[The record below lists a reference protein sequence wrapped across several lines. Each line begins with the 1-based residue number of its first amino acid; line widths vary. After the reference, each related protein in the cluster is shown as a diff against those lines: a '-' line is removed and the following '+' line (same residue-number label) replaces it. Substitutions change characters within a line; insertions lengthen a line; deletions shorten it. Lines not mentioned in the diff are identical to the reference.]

1 MNLRNG
7 LYGLHQN
14 SNSNTTNSGKRS
26 FSVGKYM
33 SNTSDW
39 TLILG
44 FAVTTM
50 PSQFNM
56 GFYWH
61 CDSMRDSG
69 NGENRTAVKTAVA
82 GFNGYS
88 WTQDANDWEFVRGNG
103 INYSGQMWRNGFNT
117 IYLRDYAWAGSP
129 IYVTYHIDVLCSNW
143 DKINVNY
150 V

>member
-14 SNSNTTNSGKRS
+14 SNSNTTNNGVRS

-44 FAVTTM
+44 FAVTVM

-61 CDSMRDSG
+61 SDSMRESS
-69 NGENRTAVKTAVA
+69 NAENYTTVRTSVA

-88 WTQDANDWEFVRGNG
+88 WTQENNGWDFTRGNG
-103 INYSGQMWRNGFNT
+103 INNAGQMWRNGFNT
-117 IYLRDYAWAGSP
+117 IFLRDYAWAGTP
-129 IYVTYHIDVLCSNW
+129 IYVTYHIDVLCANW